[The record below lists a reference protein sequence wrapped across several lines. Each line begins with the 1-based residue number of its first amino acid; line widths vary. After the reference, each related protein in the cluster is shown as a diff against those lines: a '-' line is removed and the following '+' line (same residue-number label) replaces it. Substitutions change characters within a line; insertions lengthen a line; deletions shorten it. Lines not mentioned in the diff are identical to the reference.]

1 MIFTSDNG
9 PWTVYGNHSGKTPY
23 REAKGTGFDGGTRS
37 ACLMRYPGVI
47 KAGSVSKR
55 TFCSVDLLPTIA
67 GLTGAAQPKNTI
79 DGKNVWD
86 LIIGKS
92 GATNPHDYYPFST
105 GEKFEG
111 VMSGDGRWKLH
122 IPHSYR
128 VVETVGND
136 GAAGKYR
143 QEKIDLS
150 LFDMEKDPFE
160 TTNVI
165 DKFPDVAARMKGY
178 AEAHRAEFYA

>member
-1 MIFTSDNG
+1 M
-9 PWTVYGNHSGKTPY
+9 
-23 REAKGTGFDGGTRS
+23 
-37 ACLMRYPGVI
+37 MRYPGEI

-55 TFCSVDLLPTIA
+55 TFCTVDLLPTIA
-67 GLTGAAQPKNTI
+67 ELAGAALPKNPI

-86 LIIGKS
+86 LIVGKA

-105 GEKFEG
+105 GAN
-111 VMSGDGRWKLH
+111 VRGRDQRRWT
-122 IPHSYR
+122 
-128 VVETVGND
+128 VEAPSAALVPRWSKAGND

-150 LFDMEKDPFE
+150 LFDMENDPLE